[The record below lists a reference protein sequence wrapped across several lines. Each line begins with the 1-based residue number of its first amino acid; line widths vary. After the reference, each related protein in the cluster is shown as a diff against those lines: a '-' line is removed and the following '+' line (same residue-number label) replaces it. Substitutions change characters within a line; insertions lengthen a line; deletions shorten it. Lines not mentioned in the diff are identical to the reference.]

1 MLFRP
6 PELEAAE
13 SSVLSEIERL
23 RATLTYATGTPTR
36 WFGLLRRNT
45 FAHAIRGSNAIEGF
59 RVTKD
64 DAAAAVD
71 EEEPSIDPK
80 DEAWMAVSGY
90 RASMTFVLQKAG
102 DPFFS
107 YSAEMLK
114 VLHFMMVGYDMSKN
128 PGRWRPGAIFVHDQS
143 TGERVYEGPP
153 SESVHP
159 LVEEL
164 IAELSSKD
172 TTSPFVRAAMAHLNL
187 VMIHPFSD
195 GNGRMA
201 RCLQTLALAS
211 SGITAPLFSSIEEYL
226 GANTRD
232 YYDVLAKTGRGAWHP
247 ENDTRAWIRFCLTAH
262 YRQAMTLL
270 RRTRLL
276 QKVFDELEV
285 LVGRLGLPERSIV
298 PLGNAALGYRLRN
311 TTYRSQADVTDAVA
325 GNDLRQLVKM
335 KLLVPHGEKRGRFYL
350 ASASVKAIRDKFAEP
365 KSIADPFAEP
375 KAVAPV
381 DAGPFLPGMQNR

>member
-1 MLFRP
+1 
-6 PELEAAE
+6 
-13 SSVLSEIERL
+13 
-23 RATLTYATGTPTR
+23 
-36 WFGLLRRNT
+36 
-45 FAHAIRGSNAIEGF
+45 
-59 RVTKD
+59 
-64 DAAAAVD
+64 
-71 EEEPSIDPK
+71 
-80 DEAWMAVSGY
+80 
-90 RASMTFVLQKAG
+90 
-102 DPFFS
+102 
-107 YSAEMLK
+107 
-114 VLHFMMVGYDMSKN
+114 
-128 PGRWRPGAIFVHDQS
+128 
-143 TGERVYEGPP
+143 
-153 SESVHP
+153 
-159 LVEEL
+159 
-164 IAELSSKD
+164 
-172 TTSPFVRAAMAHLNL
+172 
-187 VMIHPFSD
+187 MIHPFSD

-311 TTYRSQADVTDAVA
+311 TTYR
-325 GNDLRQLVKM
+325 LVKM